1 MKVAKFGGTS
11 LADAKQFRKV
21 RELIVSDPQRR
32 IIVVSA
38 PGKRSREDVKIT
50 DLLIQCACLKLSGRD
65 AGGEVSRVIARY
77 QAIAEELELP
87 PEWPRRSAWISASG
101 WNATWRTGNGSR
113 TRSKPPAR
121 RIARSS

>member
-38 PGKRSREDVKIT
+38 PGKRSREDAKIT
-50 DLLIQCACLKLSGRD
+50 DLLIQCARLRLGGRD

-77 QAIAEELELP
+77 QTIAEELELP
-87 PEWPRRSAWISASG
+87 AELAKAY
-101 WNATWRTGNGSR
+101 RTDLCFR
-113 TRSKPPAR
+113 LERDVAHQKR
-121 RIARSS
+121 FE